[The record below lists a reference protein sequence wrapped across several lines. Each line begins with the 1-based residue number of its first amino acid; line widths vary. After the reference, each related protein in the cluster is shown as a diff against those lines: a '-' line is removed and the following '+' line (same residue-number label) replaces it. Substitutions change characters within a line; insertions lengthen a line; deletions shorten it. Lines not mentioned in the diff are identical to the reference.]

1 MIDYLP
7 LANVLIELLAVLIG
21 LVFSAVILP
30 FVRDTVIPWL
40 REKRLLN
47 LVGKFVQAA
56 EKLGETGVIDKDT
69 KKSYVL
75 ALLKS
80 KGVVITPVVDAFVES
95 AVLDLDKAFA
105 DGFEEIA
112 EEFEEAGGEM
122 LPSSDEQTQE

>member
-7 LANVLIELLAVLIG
+7 LANVLIELMAVLIG

-40 REKRLLN
+40 REKRVLN
-47 LVGKFVQAA
+47 LVSKFVQAA

-80 KGVVITPVVDAFVES
+80 KGVTVTPAIDAFVES

-105 DGFEEIA
+105 DGFEEIV
-112 EEFEEAGGEM
+112 EEFETAGSEM
-122 LPSSDEQTQE
+122 PPAADEQTQE